1 MDKDGS
7 GRVVA
12 VVPGIPVAL
21 ARPGNGLLNYSPTL
35 RYGPCELPLREMGGM
50 PVRTSKTE
58 TRESRMQSVLEKPP
72 AARPAPPTVAML
84 PVYLR
89 STAGPSAAYLTAK
102 RLLDITVALTALV
115 VLSPLFLIVALCV
128 KLTDGGP
135 VFFRQ
140 KRVGL
145 NGMVFD
151 FFKFRSMCVDA
162 EARKAELLRLNKH
175 GNSITFKMLR
185 DPRVTWV
192 GRILR
197 KTSIDEAP
205 QLWNV
210 LIGEMT
216 LVGPRPAV
224 VAEVQRYT
232 PRERRRLAVVPGL
245 TCIWQVSGR
254 ADLDFQQQVELDCRY
269 IRERSMWLDLKLMV
283 LTIPAVLSGKGAY

>member
-1 MDKDGS
+1 
-7 GRVVA
+7 
-12 VVPGIPVAL
+12 
-21 ARPGNGLLNYSPTL
+21 
-35 RYGPCELPLREMGGM
+35 M

-58 TRESRMQSVLEKPP
+58 TRESRMQSVLQKPP
-72 AARPAPPTVAML
+72 AARPAPPVVAML

-89 STAGPSAAYLTAK
+89 STAGPSAAYLTTK

-145 NGMVFD
+145 NGLVFD

>member
-1 MDKDGS
+1 M
-7 GRVVA
+7 
-12 VVPGIPVAL
+12 
-21 ARPGNGLLNYSPTL
+21 PTL
-35 RYGPCELPLREMGGM
+35 LKPTGTP
-50 PVRTSKTE
+50 RTT
-58 TRESRMQSVLEKPP
+58 T
-72 AARPAPPTVAML
+72 AAPQAVTLL

-89 STAGPSAAYLTAK
+89 STTGPSAAYLTAK
-102 RLLDITVALTALV
+102 RLLDIGVALAMLG

-145 NGMVFD
+145 NGKVFD
-151 FFKFRSMCVDA
+151 FFKFRSMVVDA
-162 EARKAELLRLNKH
+162 EARKAELMQLNKH
-175 GNSITFKMLR
+175 ANSITFKMCR

-192 GRILR
+192 GRIMR
-197 KTSIDEAP
+197 KTSIDELP

-232 PRERRRLAVVPGL
+232 AREQKRLAVTPGL

-254 ADLDFQQQVELDCRY
+254 ADLDFQQQVELDVRY
-269 IRERSMWLDLKLMV
+269 IRERSLWLDFKLML
-283 LTIPAVLSGKGAY
+283 LTVPAVLSGKGAY

>member
-1 MDKDGS
+1 
-7 GRVVA
+7 VA
-12 VVPGIPVAL
+12 
-21 ARPGNGLLNYSPTL
+21 
-35 RYGPCELPLREMGGM
+35 
-50 PVRTSKTE
+50 
-58 TRESRMQSVLEKPP
+58 
-72 AARPAPPTVAML
+72 AML
-84 PVYLR
+84 PVYVR

-102 RLLDITVALTALV
+102 RLLDVAVSLSLLV
-115 VLSPLFLIVALCV
+115 FLSPLFLIVALCV

-145 NGMVFD
+145 NGRVFD
-151 FFKFRSMCVDA
+151 FIKFRSMVVDA
-162 EARKAELLRLNKH
+162 ESLKVELLTHNKH
-175 GNSITFKMLR
+175 ANSITFKMCR

-192 GRILR
+192 GRIMR
-197 KTSIDEAP
+197 KTSIDELP
-205 QLWNV
+205 QFWNV

-224 VAEVQRYT
+224 ISEVQRYT

-254 ADLDFQQQVELDCRY
+254 ADLDFQQQVELDVRY
-269 IRERSMWLDLKLMV
+269 IRERSLWVDFKLLL

>member
-1 MDKDGS
+1 MPTAKPPYEITS
-7 GRVVA
+7 
-12 VVPGIPVAL
+12 PGIGEVAQQDDRSRVREPRMPSLLKQTPPQHRHAPSAVAL
-21 ARPGNGLLNYSPTL
+21 
-35 RYGPCELPLREMGGM
+35 
-50 PVRTSKTE
+50 
-58 TRESRMQSVLEKPP
+58 
-72 AARPAPPTVAML
+72 L

-89 STAGPSAAYLTAK
+89 STTGPSAAYTTAK
-102 RLLDITVALTALV
+102 RLLDVVVALSMLA
-115 VLSPLFLIVALCV
+115 VLSPLFLVVALCV

-145 NGMVFD
+145 NGRVFD
-151 FFKFRSMCVDA
+151 FFKFRSMIVNA
-162 EARKAELLRLNKH
+162 EAKKAELLQMNKH
-175 GNSITFKMLR
+175 KNSITFKMCR

-192 GRILR
+192 GRIMR
-197 KTSIDEAP
+197 KTSIDELP

-232 PRERRRLAVVPGL
+232 ARERRRLGVTPGL

-254 ADLDFQQQVELDCRY
+254 ADLDFQQQVELDVRY
-269 IRERSMWLDLKLMV
+269 IRERSLWLDFKLLL
-283 LTIPAVLSGKGAY
+283 LTVPAVLSGKGAY

>member
-1 MDKDGS
+1 MPS
-7 GRVVA
+7 
-12 VVPGIPVAL
+12 
-21 ARPGNGLLNYSPTL
+21 LL
-35 RYGPCELPLREMGGM
+35 
-50 PVRTSKTE
+50 K
-58 TRESRMQSVLEKPP
+58 
-72 AARPAPPTVAML
+72 PTVATRSAQPAVNHL

-102 RLLDITVALTALV
+102 RLLDVFASLALLT

-145 NGMVFD
+145 HGRVFD
-151 FFKFRSMCVDA
+151 FFKFRSMIVDA
-162 EARKAELLRLNKH
+162 EARKAELLKHNKH
-175 GNSITFKMLR
+175 ANSVTFKMCR

-192 GRILR
+192 GRIMR
-197 KTSIDEAP
+197 KTSIDEMP

-210 LIGEMT
+210 LVGEMT

-232 PRERRRLAVVPGL
+232 TRERRRLAVTPGL
-245 TCIWQVSGR
+245 TCFWQVSGR
-254 ADLDFQQQVELDCRY
+254 ADLDFQQQVELDVRY
-269 IRERSMWLDLKLMV
+269 IRERSLWLDLKLLL
-283 LTIPAVLSGKGAY
+283 LTVPAVLSGKGAY

>member
-1 MDKDGS
+1 
-7 GRVVA
+7 
-12 VVPGIPVAL
+12 
-21 ARPGNGLLNYSPTL
+21 
-35 RYGPCELPLREMGGM
+35 
-50 PVRTSKTE
+50 
-58 TRESRMQSVLEKPP
+58 MQSVLKPP
-72 AARPAPPTVAML
+72 PKTRTATAPAVTQI
-84 PVYLR
+84 PVYLH

-102 RLLDITVALTALV
+102 RLLDVAVSLALLAA
-115 VLSPLFLIVALCV
+115 LSPLFLIVALCV

-145 NGMVFD
+145 NGRVFD
-151 FFKFRSMCVDA
+151 FFKFRSMVVDA
-162 EARKAELLRLNKH
+162 EARKTELMRLNKH
-175 GNSITFKMLR
+175 GNSVTFKMLR

-192 GRILR
+192 GRIMR
-197 KTSIDEAP
+197 KTSVDELP

-232 PRERRRLAVVPGL
+232 VRERRRLAVTPGL

-254 ADLDFQQQVELDCRY
+254 ADLDFQQQVELDVRY
-269 IRERSMWLDLKLMV
+269 IRERSMWLDLKLML
-283 LTIPAVLSGKGAY
+283 LTVPAVLSGKGAY

>member
-1 MDKDGS
+1 MDV
-7 GRVVA
+7 RF
-12 VVPGIPVAL
+12 
-21 ARPGNGLLNYSPTL
+21 RP
-35 RYGPCELPLREMGGM
+35 
-50 PVRTSKTE
+50 
-58 TRESRMQSVLEKPP
+58 RESRMLSLLQPTLSSTKP
-72 AARPAPPTVAML
+72 AAPPTVRLL

-89 STAGPSAAYLTAK
+89 STAGPSAAYTTAK
-102 RLLDITVALTALV
+102 RLLDLV
-115 VLSPLFLIVALCV
+115 VSLALLAALSPLFLVVALCV

-145 NGMVFD
+145 NGRVFD
-151 FFKFRSMCVDA
+151 FYKFRSMVVDA
-162 EARKAELLRLNKH
+162 EARKAELLKLNKH
-175 GNSITFKMLR
+175 GNSITFKMCR

-192 GRILR
+192 GRIMR
-197 KTSIDEAP
+197 KTSIDEMP

-232 PRERRRLAVVPGL
+232 ARERRRLAVTPGL

-254 ADLDFQQQVELDCRY
+254 ADLDFQQQVELDVRY
-269 IRERSMWLDLKLMV
+269 IRERSLWLDFKLML
-283 LTIPAVLSGKGAY
+283 LTVPAVLSGKGAY

>member
-1 MDKDGS
+1 
-7 GRVVA
+7 
-12 VVPGIPVAL
+12 
-21 ARPGNGLLNYSPTL
+21 
-35 RYGPCELPLREMGGM
+35 M

-58 TRESRMQSVLEKPP
+58 TRESRMQSVLQKPP
-72 AARPAPPTVAML
+72 AARPAPTTVAML

-197 KTSIDEAP
+197 KTSVDEAP

-254 ADLDFQQQVELDCRY
+254 ADLDFQQQVELDVRY
-269 IRERSMWLDLKLMV
+269 IRERSLWLDVKLMV

>member
-1 MDKDGS
+1 MPS
-7 GRVVA
+7 LLT
-12 VVPGIPVAL
+12 PAL
-21 ARPGNGLLNYSPTL
+21 LHRS
-35 RYGPCELPLREMGGM
+35 
-50 PVRTSKTE
+50 
-58 TRESRMQSVLEKPP
+58 
-72 AARPAPPTVAML
+72 APPTVTLL

-89 STAGPSAAYLTAK
+89 STAGPSAAYTTAK
-102 RLLDITVALTALV
+102 RLFDVAVSLILLAG
-115 VLSPLFLIVALCV
+115 LSPLFLVVALCV
-128 KLTDGGP
+128 KMTDGGP

-145 NGMVFD
+145 NGRVFD
-151 FFKFRSMCVDA
+151 FFKFRSMIVNA
-162 EARKAELLRLNKH
+162 EAKKAELLKMNKH
-175 GNSITFKMLR
+175 GNCITFKMCR

-197 KTSIDEAP
+197 KTSIDEMP

-232 PRERRRLAVVPGL
+232 ARERRRLGVTPGL

-254 ADLDFQQQVELDCRY
+254 ADLDFHQQVELDVRY
-269 IRERSMWLDLKLMV
+269 IRERSLWMDVKLMV
-283 LTIPAVLSGKGAY
+283 LTVPAVLSGKGAY

>member
-1 MDKDGS
+1 M
-7 GRVVA
+7 
-12 VVPGIPVAL
+12 
-21 ARPGNGLLNYSPTL
+21 PTL
-35 RYGPCELPLREMGGM
+35 LKPTGTP
-50 PVRTSKTE
+50 RTT
-58 TRESRMQSVLEKPP
+58 
-72 AARPAPPTVAML
+72 PAPPAVTLL

-102 RLLDITVALTALV
+102 RLLDVFVALAMLA
-115 VLSPLFLIVALCV
+115 VLSPLFLVVALCV

-145 NGMVFD
+145 NAKVFD
-151 FFKFRSMCVDA
+151 FFKFRSMIVDA
-162 EARKAELLRLNKH
+162 EARKADLMKWNKH
-175 GNSITFKMLR
+175 TNSITFKMCR

-192 GRILR
+192 GRIMR
-197 KTSIDEAP
+197 KTSIDELP

-232 PRERRRLAVVPGL
+232 AREQRRLAVTPGL
-245 TCIWQVSGR
+245 TCFWQVSGR
-254 ADLDFQQQVELDCRY
+254 ADLDFQQQVELDVRY
-269 IRERSMWLDLKLMV
+269 IRERSLWLDFKLML
-283 LTIPAVLSGKGAY
+283 LTVPAVLSGKGAY